1 MADNVN
7 AFSPRDLQAGDLVV
21 AVNPV
26 TGSSLNM
33 LVLPCAIA
41 GTSDRQK
48 PGQRDKTDLFL
59 VVPGKW
65 AAPVSRISD
74 KLTIGDLRI
83 ERIYGPATD
92 WCRAS
97 MNDIASRCLLWERKL
112 EIPKEIEEFR
122 KALDA
127 LTAAARKAGI
137 TIDIADKPEWFGF

>member
-1 MADNVN
+1 MPATFTKEN
-7 AFSPRDLQAGDLVV
+7 LQAGDLVV

-65 AAPVSRISD
+65 ATPVSRISD

-97 MNDIASRCLLWERKL
+97 INDIASRCMLWERKP

-137 TIDIADKPEWFGF
+137 TIDIANKPEWLNF